1 MDNNINNQNLF
12 VGSYI
17 HTIDEK
23 KRFIFPSCWR
33 NLDLFNKMYVF
44 PNPELPCLN
53 IYFPDEINRRLNYL
67 RTEIVDKDEANAIR
81 SITSSADLISW
92 DSQGRI
98 RISDHL
104 LRHLEIKNQLVFVG
118 VMSRIEVWSV
128 EKFDSS
134 IPTLSEKAEK
144 IFFSGY

>member
-134 IPTLSEKAEK
+134 IPALSEKAEK